1 MRSRES
7 QLPKPIVGADHQC
20 AVNDHLRTVW
30 DRDVWKDA
38 GIGRRA
44 GAPLVP
50 PLVGPLRPPPCR
62 LAVSVQLL
70 SVLTAKSMR
79 PTEAPCAM
87 RARE

>member
-44 GAPLVP
+44 RGAA
-50 PLVGPLRPPPCR
+50 GPAARRAAQATALQACG
-62 LAVSVQLL
+62 LCAV
-70 SVLTAKSMR
+70 A
-79 PTEAPCAM
+79 E
-87 RARE
+87 RAHR